1 MIQRV
6 GEAIVLRVWPFHEA
20 DLLVSLFTREQ
31 GRVKGVARHAMRSRR
46 RFGGALEPMTHVR
59 ASYAERPKQEL
70 VRLDAFEILSSPL
83 SRPVDYARTAALQ
96 FVAEVVEEALPEG
109 APEDAVFRLVLAALD
124 EIQVGRVWMPVTY
137 FALWMNRLMGWMPE
151 LGRCVVCGLRLD
163 AKDGRGG
170 TVWYSATSDG
180 VTCGDDRR
188 AGSVAL
194 SAESVA
200 DAQRIF
206 RGTVKGL
213 AMENWPKSRG
223 ADLRRFAME
232 TLERHL
238 ERRLVSARA
247 LGRG

>member
-1 MIQRV
+1 
-6 GEAIVLRVWPFHEA
+6 
-20 DLLVSLFTREQ
+20 
-31 GRVKGVARHAMRSRR
+31 
-46 RFGGALEPMTHVR
+46 
-59 ASYAERPKQEL
+59 
-70 VRLDAFEILSSPL
+70 
-83 SRPVDYARTAALQ
+83 
-96 FVAEVVEEALPEG
+96 
-109 APEDAVFRLVLAALD
+109 
-124 EIQVGRVWMPVTY
+124 
-137 FALWMNRLMGWMPE
+137 MNRLMGWMPE
-151 LGRCVVCGLRLD
+151 LGRCVVCGLALD
-163 AKDGRGG
+163 AKDGRGA

-200 DAQRIF
+200 EAQRIF

-213 AMENWPKSRG
+213 AAEDWPRTRG
-223 ADLRRFAME
+223 ADLRRFAVE

>member
-1 MIQRV
+1 MVQRQ

-46 RFGGALEPMTHVR
+46 RFGGALEPMTYVR
-59 ASYAERPKQEL
+59 ASYAERPRQEL
-70 VRLDAFEILSSPL
+70 VRLDGFEILSSPL
-83 SRPVDYARTAALQ
+83 SRPIDYARTAALQ
-96 FVAEVVEEALPEG
+96 MVAEVLEEALPEQ
-109 APEDAVFRLVLAALD
+109 APEDAVFRLALAVLD
-124 EIQVGRVWMPVTY
+124 QMQVGRVWMPVTY

-151 LGRCVVCGLRLD
+151 LGHCVVCGLDL
-163 AKDGRGG
+163 RGG
-170 TVWYSATSDG
+170 AVWYSATSDG

-188 AGSVAL
+188 GGSLAV
-194 SAESVA
+194 SAESVGLA
-200 DAQRIF
+200 ERMF

-213 AMENWPKSRG
+213 AEEAWPRERG
-223 ADLRRFAME
+223 VDLRRFAVE

-247 LGRG
+247 LGRV

>member
-1 MIQRV
+1 MIQRL

-31 GRVKGVARHAMRSRR
+31 GRLKGVARHAMRSRR
-46 RFGGALEPMTHVR
+46 RFGGALEPMTYVR

-83 SRPVDYARTAALQ
+83 ARPIDYARTAALQ

-109 APEDAVFRLVLAALD
+109 APEDAVFRLVLAVLD
-124 EIQVGRVWMPVTY
+124 EIQVGKV
-137 FALWMNRLMGWMPE
+137 WMPE
-151 LGRCVVCGLRLD
+151 LGHCVVCGLDL
-163 AKDGRGG
+163 RGG
-170 TVWYSATSDG
+170 TVWYSTTSHG

-194 SAESVA
+194 AAASVA

-213 AMENWPKSRG
+213 AEEDWPKTRG
-223 ADLRRFAME
+223 ADLRRFAVE

-247 LGRG
+247 LGRV